1 MTFNCCNI
9 LSAFQCRFMNNVTEK
24 KSPLVSGSVL
34 AIEKYYT
41 FSNVFLCFSELEPS
55 SLDVLVHNRTTAVS
69 EVHIDK

>member
-1 MTFNCCNI
+1 MP
-9 LSAFQCRFMNNVTEK
+9 LYEQCDREK
-24 KSPLVSGSVL
+24 NPLVNGSVL

-55 SLDVLVHNRTTAVS
+55 SLDVLVHNRTTSVS